1 MSSLTAK
8 FLAYNC
14 AKSYGDEI
22 ASSFFAEFAGAL
34 RAENSHEIAWLS
46 FGKDLRDGAISL

>member
-8 FLAYNC
+8 FLAHNC

-22 ASSFFAEFAGAL
+22 ASSFFAELAGAL